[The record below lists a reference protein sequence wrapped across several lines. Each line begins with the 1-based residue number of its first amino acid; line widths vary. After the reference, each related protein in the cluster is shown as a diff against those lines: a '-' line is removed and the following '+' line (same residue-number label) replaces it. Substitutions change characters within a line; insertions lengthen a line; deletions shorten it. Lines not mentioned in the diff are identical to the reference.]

1 MKKTKNIKDKS
12 IIKKMNP
19 LDDSFDDIVKHEIKK
34 IQRVAGPSKKK
45 IVKKSVESDVSSVD
59 SEPVKKKI
67 VKKIIES
74 DVSSVD
80 SEPVKKKIVKKI
92 IESDVSSV
100 DSEPVK
106 KKIVKKNVKK
116 IVESDVSSVD
126 SEPVK
131 KKIVKKNVDSNV
143 PVEKPEEKKKRGRKK
158 KIDIIMTNGNDKI
171 RLDSS
176 NCDVNFDNIE
186 KDVPNNDLNLDN
198 KSQISFGNFNITI
211 HKGNSIN
218 KEELRKLFDNEF
230 NINSYKK
237 VPNIILQESE
247 DIINLKEKN
256 LVKEWPEKTDKW
268 CNWCMHNFNNFP
280 LLNLV
285 NYNQNMFIFSD
296 NLKFCSFNCMLRYNK
311 DKNLISGPYM
321 LLKKLDNDFDIKSFK
336 IAYDRETLKE
346 LGGTLSITEFRNNN
360 KIFSKNDLSL
370 INYSII

>member
-67 VKKIIES
+67 VKKII
-74 DVSSVD
+74 
-80 SEPVKKKIVKKI
+80 
-92 IESDVSSV
+92 
-100 DSEPVK
+100 
-106 KKIVKKNVKK
+106 
-116 IVESDVSSVD
+116 ESDVSSVD